1 MIAYLSG
8 EVVDTTDTSVVL
20 NVQGVGFQVF
30 TTHEVLAK
38 TKIGEFLQLHTF
50 LIVREDALSLYGYT
64 SKSEKE
70 LFQRLLAVNGVGPRS
85 ANAILSA
92 LSVESIRQ
100 AIQKEDA
107 ALISRVPGIG
117 KKTALKIILQLQGS
131 FDGSINGLDQQT
143 LVDHQMLVDA
153 LTSLG
158 YSIIEAQ
165 KAIQSL
171 PKEKPVEIEEQIR
184 MSLKILSGE

>member
-38 TKIGEFLQLHTF
+38 TKIGDFLQLHTF

-64 SKSEKE
+64 SKSEKD
-70 LFQRLLAVNGVGPRS
+70 LFQKLLAVNGVGPRS
-85 ANAILSA
+85 ANAILST

-117 KKTALKIILQLQGS
+117 KKTALKIILQLQGT

-143 LVDHQMLVDA
+143 LLDHQMLVDA

-165 KAIQSL
+165 KAIQAL